1 MQAALRHSR
10 ILWCVFTLVVLSAV
24 RAQRIGAEDWTRFR
38 GPNGTGLSDA
48 ATIPT
53 QWSEEDHDWR
63 VQIPGEGHSQPVIW
77 GGRVFL
83 TSSEDGG
90 GERIVIAVDTDTGG
104 IEWTRR
110 YESRSLEMN
119 RLNSHASATPSVDRE
134 RLYIVFATPDS
145 YMVRALDHSGKDV
158 WKRNLGAFQAQ
169 HGAGASPIVVDD
181 LLVMPNEQDGS
192 SFVVALD
199 RQTGDV
205 RWKTER
211 RSSKAA
217 YGTPCVYREADG
229 REAILLLSQAH
240 GLSSLDLVTGKPNWE
255 ATVFDKRTVSS
266 PLCVKG
272 LAIGTCG
279 SGGGGNY
286 LVAVR
291 TGGDGDVTS
300 SHVAYKLVHSI
311 PYVPCPIAVGN
322 LLFLWN
328 EKGIVTCVEL
338 QTGETVWRERV
349 GGRYFGSPV
358 CVQKRLFCM
367 SEEGEAVVLAAGRK
381 FEVLARNPLGEG
393 SRCTPAI
400 ADGWMYL
407 RTYTHLLRVGGT
419 PKTSSAADSG
429 KSE

>member
-1 MQAALRHSR
+1 
-10 ILWCVFTLVVLSAV
+10 
-24 RAQRIGAEDWTRFR
+24 
-38 GPNGTGLSDA
+38 
-48 ATIPT
+48 
-53 QWSEEDHDWR
+53 
-63 VQIPGEGHSQPVIW
+63 VIW

-90 GERIVIAVDTDTGG
+90 AERIVLGLNADTGD

-110 YESRSLEMN
+110 YESRSLEKN
-119 RLNSHASATPSVDRE
+119 RLNSYASATPAVDRE
-134 RLYIVFATPDS
+134 HLYVVFATPDS
-145 YMVRALDHSGKDV
+145 YMVRALDHSGEDV
-158 WKRNLGAFQAQ
+158 WKHDLGSFQAQ
-169 HGAGASPIVVDD
+169 HGAGASPILLRD
-181 LLVMPNEQDGS
+181 LLVMPNEQDGR
-192 SFVVALD
+192 SFVVALE
-199 RQTGDV
+199 RSTGEI

-229 REAILLLSQAH
+229 REAILLSSQAH
-240 GLSSLDLVTGKPNWE
+240 GLSSLDAVTGKPNWE

-266 PLCVKG
+266 PLCGKG

-291 TGGDGDVTS
+291 TGGEGDVTS
-300 SHVAYKLVHSI
+300 SHAAYKLVQSI
-311 PYVPCPIAVGN
+311 PYVPCPIVLGD

-358 CVQKRLFCM
+358 CIRKRLFCM
-367 SEEGEAVVLAAGRK
+367 SEEGEVVVLAAAPE
-381 FEVLARNPLGEG
+381 FEVLARNALGEG
-393 SRCTPAI
+393 SRSTPAV
-400 ADGWMYL
+400 AGGWMYL
-407 RTYTHLLRVGGT
+407 RTYTHLLRVGGP
-419 PKTSSAADSG
+419 PKASAAEETG
-429 KSE
+429 KAD